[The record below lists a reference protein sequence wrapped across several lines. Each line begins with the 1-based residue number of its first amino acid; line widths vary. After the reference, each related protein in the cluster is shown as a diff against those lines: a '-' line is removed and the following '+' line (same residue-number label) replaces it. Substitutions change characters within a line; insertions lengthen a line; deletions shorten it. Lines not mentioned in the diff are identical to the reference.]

1 MSLSLTQQ
9 KKRKTTYS
17 YLALIPFLV
26 FFLFPLYW
34 MLLTSFKQDS
44 EITSLKGIPLILNS
58 APTLDHYKFIL
69 FETRYIQW
77 FWNSFQ
83 IAAVVTIIT
92 MVVSVLG
99 AYAISRLRFFGSRHF
114 GVGIFCTYLVPPALL
129 FIPFYKVVGLLGLL
143 NTKWCLLFLYP
154 TLTVPFCTWI
164 LIGYFTAIPKA
175 LDEAA
180 FVDGATYIQMLT
192 RVFLPVAAPGLI
204 AATLFAFRKSVDEWN
219 LHHPDQRR
227 RLFLG
232 RTHGRGFVGVS
243 AGGHPI
249 RLSDG
254 LLYRWS
260 DEGVDQINT
269 TTFRTGF
276 DWEVNSGEGNL
287 GECL

>member
-1 MSLSLTQQ
+1 MSLSLAQQ
-9 KKRKTTYS
+9 KKRKTIYS
-17 YLALIPFLV
+17 YMALVPFLV

-44 EITSLKGIPLILNS
+44 EITSLKGIPLIINS

-69 FETRYIQW
+69 FETRYVQW

-204 AATLFAFRKSVDEWN
+204 AATLFAFTVSWAQFLYPLAFIYRDEEKVLTNGIYTTLIRGDVYFWGELMAGALLASV
-219 LHHPDQRR
+219 PVVI
-227 RLFLG
+227 LFAFLMDYYIAG
-232 RTHGRGFVGVS
+232 LTRGS
-243 AGGHPI
+243 I
-249 RLSDG
+249 K
-254 LLYRWS
+254 
-260 DEGVDQINT
+260 
-269 TTFRTGF
+269 
-276 DWEVNSGEGNL
+276 
-287 GECL
+287 

>member
-1 MSLSLTQQ
+1 MSLSLAQQ

-34 MLLTSFKQDS
+34 MLITSFKQDS

-154 TLTVPFCTWI
+154 TLTVPYCTWI

-204 AATLFAFRKSVDEWN
+204 AATLFAFTVSWAQFLYPLAFIYRDEEKVLTNGIYTTLIRGDVYFWGELMAGALLASV
-219 LHHPDQRR
+219 PVVI
-227 RLFLG
+227 LFAFLMDYYIAG
-232 RTHGRGFVGVS
+232 LTRGS
-243 AGGHPI
+243 I
-249 RLSDG
+249 K
-254 LLYRWS
+254 
-260 DEGVDQINT
+260 
-269 TTFRTGF
+269 
-276 DWEVNSGEGNL
+276 
-287 GECL
+287 

>member
-1 MSLSLTQQ
+1 MSLSLAQQ

-34 MLLTSFKQDS
+34 MLITSFKQDS
-44 EITSLKGIPLILNS
+44 EITSLKGIPLIINS

-204 AATLFAFRKSVDEWN
+204 AATLFAFTVSWAQFLYPLAFIYRDEEKVLTNGIYTTLIRGDVYFWGELMAGALLASV
-219 LHHPDQRR
+219 PVVI
-227 RLFLG
+227 LFAFLMDYYIAG
-232 RTHGRGFVGVS
+232 LTRGS
-243 AGGHPI
+243 I
-249 RLSDG
+249 K
-254 LLYRWS
+254 
-260 DEGVDQINT
+260 
-269 TTFRTGF
+269 
-276 DWEVNSGEGNL
+276 
-287 GECL
+287 

>member
-1 MSLSLTQQ
+1 MSLSLAQQ
-9 KKRKTTYS
+9 KRRKTTYS
-17 YLALIPFLV
+17 YLALVPFLV

-44 EITSLKGIPLILNS
+44 EITSLKGIPLIINS

-204 AATLFAFRKSVDEWN
+204 AATLFAFTVSWAQFLYPLAFIYRDEEKVLTNGIYTTLIRGDVYFWGELMAGALLASV
-219 LHHPDQRR
+219 PVVI
-227 RLFLG
+227 LFAFLMDYYIAG
-232 RTHGRGFVGVS
+232 LTRGS
-243 AGGHPI
+243 I
-249 RLSDG
+249 K
-254 LLYRWS
+254 
-260 DEGVDQINT
+260 
-269 TTFRTGF
+269 
-276 DWEVNSGEGNL
+276 
-287 GECL
+287 

>member
-1 MSLSLTQQ
+1 MSLSLAQQ
-9 KKRKTTYS
+9 KRRTTTYS

-34 MLLTSFKQDS
+34 MLITSFKQDS
-44 EITSLKGIPLILNS
+44 EITSLKGIPLIVNS

-204 AATLFAFRKSVDEWN
+204 AATLFAFTVSWAQFLYPLAFIYRDEEKVLTNGIYTTLIRGDVYFWGELMAGALLASV
-219 LHHPDQRR
+219 PVVI
-227 RLFLG
+227 LFAFLMDYYIAG
-232 RTHGRGFVGVS
+232 LTRGS
-243 AGGHPI
+243 I
-249 RLSDG
+249 K
-254 LLYRWS
+254 
-260 DEGVDQINT
+260 
-269 TTFRTGF
+269 
-276 DWEVNSGEGNL
+276 
-287 GECL
+287 

>member
-1 MSLSLTQQ
+1 MSLSLAQQ
-9 KKRKTTYS
+9 KKRKTIYS

-34 MLLTSFKQDS
+34 MLITSFKQDS
-44 EITSLKGIPLILNS
+44 EITSLKGIPLIINS

-204 AATLFAFRKSVDEWN
+204 AATLFAFTVSWAQFLYPLAFIYRDEEKVLTNGIYTTLIRGDVYFWGELMAGALLASV
-219 LHHPDQRR
+219 PVVI
-227 RLFLG
+227 LFAFLMDYYIAG
-232 RTHGRGFVGVS
+232 LTRGS
-243 AGGHPI
+243 I
-249 RLSDG
+249 K
-254 LLYRWS
+254 
-260 DEGVDQINT
+260 
-269 TTFRTGF
+269 
-276 DWEVNSGEGNL
+276 
-287 GECL
+287 

>member
-1 MSLSLTQQ
+1 MRHSLAQQ
-9 KKRKTTYS
+9 KKRKILYS
-17 YLALIPFLV
+17 YFALIPFLV

-44 EITSLKGIPLILNS
+44 EITSLKGIPLIINS

-99 AYAISRLRFFGSRHF
+99 AYAISRLRFFGSRYF

-204 AATLFAFRKSVDEWN
+204 AATLFAFTVSWAQFLYPLAFIYRDEEKVLTNGIYTTLIRGDVYFWGELMAGALLASV
-219 LHHPDQRR
+219 PVVI
-227 RLFLG
+227 LFAFLMDYYIAG
-232 RTHGRGFVGVS
+232 LTRGS
-243 AGGHPI
+243 I
-249 RLSDG
+249 K
-254 LLYRWS
+254 
-260 DEGVDQINT
+260 
-269 TTFRTGF
+269 
-276 DWEVNSGEGNL
+276 
-287 GECL
+287 

>member
-1 MSLSLTQQ
+1 MSLSLAQQ

-204 AATLFAFRKSVDEWN
+204 AATLFAFTVSWAQFLYPLAFIYRDEEKVLTNGIYTTLIRGDVYFWGELMAGALLASV
-219 LHHPDQRR
+219 PVVI
-227 RLFLG
+227 LFAFLMDYYIAG
-232 RTHGRGFVGVS
+232 LTRGS
-243 AGGHPI
+243 I
-249 RLSDG
+249 K
-254 LLYRWS
+254 
-260 DEGVDQINT
+260 
-269 TTFRTGF
+269 
-276 DWEVNSGEGNL
+276 
-287 GECL
+287 

>member
-1 MSLSLTQQ
+1 MSLSLAQQ
-9 KKRKTTYS
+9 KRRKTTYS
-17 YLALIPFLV
+17 YLALVPFLV

-44 EITSLKGIPLILNS
+44 EITSLKGIPLIINS

-69 FETRYIQW
+69 FETRYVQW

-204 AATLFAFRKSVDEWN
+204 AATLFAFTVSWAQFLYPLAFIYRDEEKVLTNGIYTTLIRGDVYFWGELMAGALLASV
-219 LHHPDQRR
+219 PVVI
-227 RLFLG
+227 LFAFLMDYYIAG
-232 RTHGRGFVGVS
+232 LTRGS
-243 AGGHPI
+243 I
-249 RLSDG
+249 K
-254 LLYRWS
+254 
-260 DEGVDQINT
+260 
-269 TTFRTGF
+269 
-276 DWEVNSGEGNL
+276 
-287 GECL
+287 

>member
-1 MSLSLTQQ
+1 MSLSLAQQ
-9 KKRKTTYS
+9 KKRKTIYS

-34 MLLTSFKQDS
+34 MLITSFKQDS
-44 EITSLKGIPLILNS
+44 EITSLKGIPLIINS

-83 IAAVVTIIT
+83 IAAVTTVIT

-99 AYAISRLRFFGSRHF
+99 AYAISRLKFFGSRHF

-204 AATLFAFRKSVDEWN
+204 AATLFAFTVSWAQFLYPLAFIYRDEEKVLTNGIYTTLIRGDVYFWGELMAGALLASV
-219 LHHPDQRR
+219 PVVI
-227 RLFLG
+227 LFAFLMDYYIAG
-232 RTHGRGFVGVS
+232 LTRGS
-243 AGGHPI
+243 I
-249 RLSDG
+249 K
-254 LLYRWS
+254 
-260 DEGVDQINT
+260 
-269 TTFRTGF
+269 
-276 DWEVNSGEGNL
+276 
-287 GECL
+287 

>member
-1 MSLSLTQQ
+1 MSLSLARQ
-9 KKRKTTYS
+9 KKRKTIYS

-34 MLLTSFKQDS
+34 MLITSFKQDS
-44 EITSLKGIPLILNS
+44 EITSLKGIPLIINS

-83 IAAVVTIIT
+83 IAAVTTVIT

-99 AYAISRLRFFGSRHF
+99 AYAISRLKFFGSRHF

-204 AATLFAFRKSVDEWN
+204 AATLFAFTVSWAQFLYPLAFIYRDEEKVLTNGIYTTLIRGDVYFWGELMAGALLASV
-219 LHHPDQRR
+219 PVVI
-227 RLFLG
+227 LFAFLMDYYIAG
-232 RTHGRGFVGVS
+232 LTRGS
-243 AGGHPI
+243 I
-249 RLSDG
+249 K
-254 LLYRWS
+254 
-260 DEGVDQINT
+260 
-269 TTFRTGF
+269 
-276 DWEVNSGEGNL
+276 
-287 GECL
+287 